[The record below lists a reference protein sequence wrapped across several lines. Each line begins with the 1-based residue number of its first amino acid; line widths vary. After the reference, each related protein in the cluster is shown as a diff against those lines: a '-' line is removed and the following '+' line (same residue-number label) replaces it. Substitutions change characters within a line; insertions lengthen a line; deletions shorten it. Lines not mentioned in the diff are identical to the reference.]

1 MRDLIKIVLNI
12 IGVVAVVL
20 AILGVFLPLLPTTPF
35 LLLAS
40 ACFARGSTRLHGWLL
55 ANKVCGEYLRNYEQG
70 RGIPLRGKVT
80 ALVILWASIIWSVL
94 TVNPAALKVM
104 LLCVAS
110 GVTIYLVL
118 YVPTYQARK

>member
-1 MRDLIKIVLNI
+1 MKFALNLIGGI
-12 IGVVAVVL
+12 AVVL

-55 ANKVCGEYLRNYEQG
+55 NNRVFGEYLRNYEQG

-80 ALVILWASIIWSVL
+80 ALVMLWASIGYSAF
-94 TVNPAALKVM
+94 TVVSTGLIAM
-104 LLCVAS
+104 LITIAI
-110 GVTIYLVL
+110 GVTIYLCVF
-118 YVPTYQARK
+118 VPTLRAAEITQR

>member
-1 MRDLIKIVLNI
+1 M
-12 IGVVAVVL
+12 L

-55 ANKVCGEYLRNYEQG
+55 NNRMFGKYISNYEQG

-80 ALVILWASIIWSVL
+80 ALAMLWASIGYSAF
-94 TVNPAALKVM
+94 TVGSTALVA
-104 LLCVAS
+104 LLIGIAI
-110 GVTIYLVL
+110 GVTIYLCAF
-118 YVPTYQARK
+118 VPTLRIARY